1 MGRRQQI
8 SGQFESWTA
17 MKGFAER
24 LGNVGVVRGLELLI
38 STLRRHVND
47 GLDLVWRA
55 GCIKYFAPL
64 RLSVNIRPAQRRA
77 LTP

>member
-38 STLRRHVND
+38 STLRRHVLWTRS
-47 GLDLVWRA
+47 GLESGL
-55 GCIKYFAPL
+55 Y
-64 RLSVNIRPAQRRA
+64 
-77 LTP
+77 